1 MNIELTD
8 IVPGTCLD
16 SDIQKL
22 KCCSICLESKQEKLV
37 SFCTSCIESGNS
49 CHECEIKWVKQEKD
63 PHICTICKSKTKQ
76 NIATEALRI
85 YNSRN
90 ENNNN
95 RERRETRERN
105 LGSLNGRRAT
115 LLRTID
121 LNSNEN
127 GDMDFEIGEL
137 ENQNYLRDDNHS
149 RPNNNSRNSNNTS
162 NNSEEVTFS
171 DFNNPKKCCCW
182 LSIILI
188 FSWLFAAFSYYVVF
202 GMKKNMINQFHIALA
217 CGSIFGIP
225 ITIIFRKYLKKN
237 CFTRE

>member
-22 KCCSICLESKQEKLV
+22 KCCSICWESKQEKLV

-49 CHECEIKWVKQEKD
+49 CHECEIKWVKQERD
-63 PHICTICKSKTKQ
+63 PHICSICKSKTKQ
-76 NIATEALRI
+76 NISTEALKI
-85 YNSRN
+85 YNIRN
-90 ENNNN
+90 ENN
-95 RERRETRERN
+95 RERSVTRERN
-105 LGSLNGRRAT
+105 IGNLNGRTAA
-115 LLRTID
+115 LLITIH
-121 LNSNEN
+121 LNSIEN
-127 GDMDFEIGEL
+127 GDMNFENGEI
-137 ENQNYLRDDNHS
+137 ENQNYHRDDNH
-149 RPNNNSRNSNNTS
+149 SRNSNNTS
-162 NNSEEVTFS
+162 NNIEEVTFN

-202 GMKKNMINQFHIALA
+202 GMKKNMINQFYVALA

-225 ITIIFRKYLKKN
+225 ITILFRKYIKKN
-237 CFTRE
+237 CFTSE

>member
-1 MNIELTD
+1 MKFIYIFEYLIIKLIIKLIMNIELTD

-22 KCCSICLESKQEKLV
+22 KCCSICLESKEEKLV

-49 CHECEIKWVKQEKD
+49 CHECEKKWVKQEKD

-76 NIATEALRI
+76 NISTEALRI

-95 RERRETRERN
+95 RERRETRETRERN

-115 LLRTID
+115 VLRYAARD
-121 LNSNEN
+121 LTSLEN
-127 GDMDFEIGEL
+127 GTIDFEIGEI
-137 ENQNYLRDDNHS
+137 ENQNYLRDD
-149 RPNNNSRNSNNTS
+149 NNSRNSNNTS

-182 LSIILI
+182 LSIILM
-188 FSWLFAAFSYYVVF
+188 L
-202 GMKKNMINQFHIALA
+202 NL
-217 CGSIFGIP
+217 
-225 ITIIFRKYLKKN
+225 LL
-237 CFTRE
+237 